1 MSDQSLMTEILTKL
15 LGITDPDCLDKI
27 QHTAFNRKREL
38 RQKTARVETATW
50 KVGDEVQIIPEHQ
63 SRKPYGAVGVI
74 KKINKV
80 KMKVDFPIGC
90 YNVPKTMLM
99 RSTK

>member
-1 MSDQSLMTEILTKL
+1 MSDQTLMTEILTKL
-15 LGITDPDCLDKI
+15 LEITDPKCLKI
-27 QHTAFNRKREL
+27 IQDTAFNRSRDL
-38 RQKTARVETATW
+38 RQSTARVETATW
-50 KVGDEVQIIPEHQ
+50 KIGDEVQMLPQFHN
-63 SRKPYGAVGVI
+63 RKPYGAVGVI

-80 KMKVDFPIGC
+80 KMKVDFPVGC